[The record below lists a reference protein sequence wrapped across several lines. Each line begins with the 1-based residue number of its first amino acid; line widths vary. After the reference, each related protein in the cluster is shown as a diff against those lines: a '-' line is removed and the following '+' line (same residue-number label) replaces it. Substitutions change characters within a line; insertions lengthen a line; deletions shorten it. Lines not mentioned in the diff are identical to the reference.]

1 MKQREPS
8 TTPREPKP
16 SPRLLLEPIAIP
28 KKTLR
33 STLRPNRNPNPIPDQ
48 VSELKKENQWCKCF
62 ACFK

>member
-8 TTPREPKP
+8 TTPRESKP
-16 SPRLLLEPIAIP
+16 SPRLLLEPIATP
-28 KKTLR
+28 NLR
-33 STLRPNRNPNPIPDQ
+33 STLRPNSNPNPIPDQ